1 MASIKKIKT
10 SNQFKNDKQNI
21 NSNNFEN
28 LMNNEEMIK
37 NNYIEKSFL
46 KELLKCEICENV
58 FDLNIHIPIIVR
70 CGHTFCKK
78 CVLNIHKNTFKQ
90 NYACPLDNIKNAFNI
105 ESCVINLRV
114 ELIIKK
120 IFQKEEK
127 TIQKK
132 IVYSKPDVKKVN
144 QNTLSNENYSNKKN
158 GEFGYK
164 KYEEIN
170 DNLNTPQIEEEMNVN
185 NKLLF
190 EDEKIKGVMIN
201 ETIDTI
207 PLYDEKS
214 FENVSFKED
223 VNELFEKKNIMPNK
237 YPFHLDSN
245 KELNKNKYISNNNKN
260 NFKKKEDESKINNNK
275 VIKPLSKLIP
285 NLSLTPNKNKDFKV
299 SNEEILENNHGYTDR
314 NYNPN
319 VNENIKNKMIIEN
332 NKRIRN
338 NIKISE
344 LNKLLKIPKK
354 LKNNDDIIV
363 LNKNEEEK
371 ANKDLFSSTNNYPSK
386 KIILFSNAKNDINN
400 DINNDNK
407 EYNFNKMNTIQNL
420 ESEEKK
426 IKNGLILN
434 KNANI
439 LSTQILKNTNT
450 NTNSNTIEAKNINY
464 DQLINYSNRRP
475 RKVGRNYNDNENDNE
490 TFNKNRT
497 FNLKNEDNN
506 SLLDVLDNSN
516 KENKNN
522 EMNKNIKILNKSN
535 NNNNN
540 SSSYSN
546 SNSNSVYNK
555 KKVINENNSNFRK
568 EEMPRRKHYHKLSEA
583 NSKSQNLLSI
593 ENLKKLDINKE
604 LLKKGEENLRPLKE
618 ERGNNFVSNSNMI
631 LKKQKNISPAIFS
644 SKHYNKNIKSELNLD
659 ANNNPNENAELHSN
673 EYNIRKSNS
682 FITNNKILDKKR
694 KLEEKKN
701 NLEKELN
708 KLIKSN
714 PNLNINPS
722 MNLIK
727 EIFEDKKYENDI
739 DNIKIKLLEK
749 NDIFIGI
756 MENNNIFP
764 KKGILYTHNGDYY
777 NGEFSQGKRNGQGK
791 IIYANGT
798 KYEGSFKND
807 YHDGFGKLIQ
817 LNGEIYEGEWKK
829 GKINGNGMRIHANG
843 NKYIGNYVN
852 NVRNGIG
859 HLIFVNGESYK
870 GNFLNGKANGNGI
883 FKFKNG
889 NIYEGEFK
897 DNLIMGKGTLTLK
910 NGDKY
915 IGIFTNGA
923 INGLGTF
930 IDNNTG
936 EKYVGNFEAN
946 KKNGYGKLFDK
957 NDILIKEG
965 IWKNGKYIDN
975 E

>member
-1 MASIKKIKT
+1 MTSIKKIKT
-10 SNQFKNDKQNI
+10 SNQFKNSKQNI
-21 NSNNFEN
+21 NSSNSEN
-28 LMNNEEMIK
+28 MMNNEEIIQ

-46 KELLKCEICENV
+46 KELLKCEICDNV
-58 FDLNIHIPIIVR
+58 FDLNIHIPIIVK

-78 CVLNIHKNTFKQ
+78 CVLNKNNNTYKK

-114 ELIIKK
+114 ELLIKK
-120 IFQKEEK
+120 IFQKEDK

-144 QNTLSNENYSNKKN
+144 QNTLSNDNYSNKKN

-190 EDEKIKGVMIN
+190 EEEKIKGVMIN

-223 VNELFEKKNIMPNK
+223 VNELFEKKNMMTNK
-237 YPFHLDSN
+237 KPFQPESN
-245 KELNKNKYISNNNKN
+245 KKELNKNKLSNDNNKN
-260 NFKKKEDESKINNNK
+260 NLKKKEDDSKINNNK
-275 VIKPLSKLIP
+275 IIKSTSKLIP
-285 NLSLTPNKNKDFKV
+285 NLSLTPKKNKDSKI
-299 SNEEILENNHGYTDR
+299 SDEEILENNYNYTDR
-314 NYNPN
+314 NNN
-319 VNENIKNKMIIEN
+319 ASENIKKPKIKDN
-332 NKRIRN
+332 NKRIKN
-338 NIKISE
+338 NIKIPE
-344 LNKLLKIPKK
+344 LNKLLKIQKK
-354 LKNNDDIIV
+354 IKNNDDIIV
-363 LNKNEEEK
+363 LNKKEEEK
-371 ANKDLFSSTNNYPSK
+371 ANKDSYSNTNNYPPK
-386 KIILFSNAKNDINN
+386 KIIVFSNANN
-400 DINNDNK
+400 ETNK
-407 EYNFNKMNTIQNL
+407 DSQEYNYNKLNTIQNL
-420 ESEEKK
+420 ESDELKMK
-426 IKNGLILN
+426 SGLILN

-450 NTNSNTIEAKNINY
+450 ISNTNTIEAKKINY
-464 DQLINYSNRRP
+464 DQLINYSNKKPKRI
-475 RKVGRNYNDNENDNE
+475 GRNYNENDNE
-490 TFNKNRT
+490 AFTKNRT
-497 FNLKNEDNN
+497 FNLKNEENN
-506 SLLDVLDNSN
+506 SLLDLLDNSN

-522 EMNKNIKILNKSN
+522 DLNKNVKVLNRSNKS
-535 NNNNN
+535 NNNN

-546 SNSNSVYNK
+546 SNSNSIYNK
-555 KKVINENNSNFRK
+555 KKVINENNPNIKKDEISKKR
-568 EEMPRRKHYHKLSEA
+568 HLHKLSEA

-604 LLKKGEENLRPLKE
+604 LLQKGEENLRPLKE
-618 ERGNNFVSNSNMI
+618 IRANNFISNSNII
-631 LKKQKNISPAIFS
+631 LKKQKNVSPVIFS
-644 SKHYNKNIKSELNLD
+644 NKHYNKNIKGEVNLD
-659 ANNNPNENAELHSN
+659 SNNPNENNELNLN
-673 EYNIRKSNS
+673 ENNMRRAHS
-682 FITNNKILDKKR
+682 FITNNKILNKKR
-694 KLEEKKN
+694 KLEEKRN
-701 NLEKELN
+701 TLEKELN

-714 PNLNINPS
+714 QNKNIKS
-722 MNLIK
+722 STDIIK
-727 EIFEDKKYENDI
+727 ELFEDKNYENDI

-756 MENNNIFP
+756 MDKNNIFP

-777 NGEFSQGKRNGQGK
+777 NGEFSEGKRNGQGK

-817 LNGEIYEGEWKK
+817 LNGETYEGEWKK

-852 NVRNGIG
+852 NVRNGNG

-923 INGLGTF
+923 INGKGTF

-936 EKYVGNFEAN
+936 EKYIGNFEGN
-946 KKNGYGKLFDK
+946 KKNGYGKLYDE
-957 NDILIKEG
+957 NGILIKEG
-965 IWKNGKYIDN
+965 LWENGIYVDN

>member
-78 CVLNIHKNTFKQ
+78 CVLNIHNNTFKQ

-338 NIKISE
+338 NIKIAE

-354 LKNNDDIIV
+354 LNNNDDIIF
-363 LNKNEEEK
+363 LNKNK
-371 ANKDLFSSTNNYPSK
+371 
-386 KIILFSNAKNDINN
+386 
-400 DINNDNK
+400 
-407 EYNFNKMNTIQNL
+407 
-420 ESEEKK
+420 
-426 IKNGLILN
+426 
-434 KNANI
+434 
-439 LSTQILKNTNT
+439 
-450 NTNSNTIEAKNINY
+450 
-464 DQLINYSNRRP
+464 
-475 RKVGRNYNDNENDNE
+475 
-490 TFNKNRT
+490 
-497 FNLKNEDNN
+497 
-506 SLLDVLDNSN
+506 
-516 KENKNN
+516 
-522 EMNKNIKILNKSN
+522 
-535 NNNNN
+535 
-540 SSSYSN
+540 
-546 SNSNSVYNK
+546 
-555 KKVINENNSNFRK
+555 
-568 EEMPRRKHYHKLSEA
+568 
-583 NSKSQNLLSI
+583 
-593 ENLKKLDINKE
+593 
-604 LLKKGEENLRPLKE
+604 
-618 ERGNNFVSNSNMI
+618 
-631 LKKQKNISPAIFS
+631 
-644 SKHYNKNIKSELNLD
+644 
-659 ANNNPNENAELHSN
+659 
-673 EYNIRKSNS
+673 
-682 FITNNKILDKKR
+682 
-694 KLEEKKN
+694 
-701 NLEKELN
+701 
-708 KLIKSN
+708 
-714 PNLNINPS
+714 
-722 MNLIK
+722 
-727 EIFEDKKYENDI
+727 
-739 DNIKIKLLEK
+739 
-749 NDIFIGI
+749 
-756 MENNNIFP
+756 
-764 KKGILYTHNGDYY
+764 
-777 NGEFSQGKRNGQGK
+777 
-791 IIYANGT
+791 
-798 KYEGSFKND
+798 
-807 YHDGFGKLIQ
+807 
-817 LNGEIYEGEWKK
+817 
-829 GKINGNGMRIHANG
+829 
-843 NKYIGNYVN
+843 
-852 NVRNGIG
+852 
-859 HLIFVNGESYK
+859 
-870 GNFLNGKANGNGI
+870 
-883 FKFKNG
+883 
-889 NIYEGEFK
+889 
-897 DNLIMGKGTLTLK
+897 
-910 NGDKY
+910 
-915 IGIFTNGA
+915 
-923 INGLGTF
+923 
-930 IDNNTG
+930 
-936 EKYVGNFEAN
+936 
-946 KKNGYGKLFDK
+946 
-957 NDILIKEG
+957 
-965 IWKNGKYIDN
+965 
-975 E
+975 